1 MAETRT
7 LVMTIV
13 EVSWDDA
20 SGTLRIVPGRLEDK
34 SAGGACVWVKTPITV
49 GSRLRIQW
57 RFEQFSGIAKYCRSD
72 GTEYRVG
79 IQRDEIYT
87 PIPTRNVTNAAA
99 PAAKAGDSSGT
110 MSRIESL
117 PKQPD
122 SAAAEAPV
130 ATPERDSLRPPSFST
145 SLDRGTSAL
154 ENKEIAARHPPV
166 AQPKEFHARESIDN
180 ATAKPHS
187 AELPSEQSAK
197 RKDAGTERKRMQ
209 RNWLG
214 LPHWHHNQDALGGNG
229 NGNSSNDSEKESFA
243 EPADTTEKTLVDS
256 TQKPVFGFQAE
267 LLPIEDIYR
276 DAGIMNPPKG
286 YGIRKVVDM
295 LHSEY
300 IRSLPPEMKR
310 AAVLMALDAAGIPLD
325 QLQQD
330 AKARR
335 DVLDSYEAVQ
345 KKQLEAEW
353 ARKGEQNIQIQAE
366 LESVKA
372 SYMAR
377 ISRNLDGIAR
387 EKATFGAWLAAKQ
400 QETQGILEAA
410 DLCSTSSASAPT
422 GIPPSENSMAKA
434 ASAKPM

>member
-57 RFEQFSGIAKYCRSD
+57 RFEQFSGIAKYCRSE
-72 GTEYRVG
+72 GSEYRVG

-87 PIPTRNVTNAAA
+87 PIPTRTVAHGPHESKTIEPAPTAA
-99 PAAKAGDSSGT
+99 
-110 MSRIESL
+110 RIESPTTYESNHEINGDRTATIAHSEAKL
-117 PKQPD
+117 NSRLIEPARTDLSSPGSNSTEPPIEP
-122 SAAAEAPV
+122 SA
-130 ATPERDSLRPPSFST
+130 R
-145 SLDRGTSAL
+145 
-154 ENKEIAARHPPV
+154 
-166 AQPKEFHARESIDN
+166 
-180 ATAKPHS
+180 
-187 AELPSEQSAK
+187 

-229 NGNSSNDSEKESFA
+229 NGNSHGEGEKESITRNPSHA
-243 EPADTTEKTLVDS
+243 MEMLADS

-295 LHSEY
+295 LHSDY
-300 IRSLPPEMKR
+300 IRSLLPEMKR

-325 QLQQD
+325 QLRQD

-335 DVLDSYEAVQ
+335 DALDSYEAAQ

-366 LESVKA
+366 FESVKA

-387 EKATFGAWLAAKQ
+387 EKATFGAWLATKQ
-400 QETQGILEAA
+400 QETQGMEEAA
-410 DLCSTSSASAPT
+410 DLCSSAAPALANA
-422 GIPPSENSMAKA
+422 PPSENSMAKA
-434 ASAKPM
+434 AAAKPM

>member
-49 GSRLRIQW
+49 GARLRIQW
-57 RFEQFSGIAKYCRSD
+57 RFEQFSGIAKYCRSE

-87 PIPTRNVTNAAA
+87 PIPTRTVAHAPHEAKTIEPSLTAA
-99 PAAKAGDSSGT
+99 G
-110 MSRIESL
+110 IES
-117 PKQPD
+117 PTTHEGNREINGEPPATIAH
-122 SAAAEAPV
+122 SEAKLNS
-130 ATPERDSLRPPSFST
+130 R
-145 SLDRGTSAL
+145 
-154 ENKEIAARHPPV
+154 
-166 AQPKEFHARESIDN
+166 SIDP
-180 ATAKPHS
+180 ART
-187 AELPSEQSAK
+187 ELSSPGSNSTEPPIEQSAK

-214 LPHWHHNQDALGGNG
+214 LPHWHHNQDALSENG
-229 NGNSSNDSEKESFA
+229 NGNSYNGSEKESIA
-243 EPADTTEKTLVDS
+243 PEPSHMTERTLVDS
-256 TQKPVFGFQAE
+256 TQKPVFGFQAG

-300 IRSLPPEMKR
+300 IRGLSPEMKR
-310 AAVLMALDAAGIPLD
+310 AAVLMALDAAGIPFD

-335 DVLDSYEAVQ
+335 DALDSYEAAQ

-387 EKATFGAWLAAKQ
+387 EKATFGAWLATKQ
-400 QETQGILEAA
+400 QETEGMQEAA
-410 DLCSTSSASAPT
+410 DLCSTSSAPAPA
-422 GIPPSENSMAKA
+422 GLPPSENSMAKA

>member
-1 MAETRT
+1 MAEPRT

-13 EVSWDDA
+13 EVSWEDA

-34 SAGGACVWVKTPITV
+34 SAGGACIWVKTPITV
-49 GSRLRIQW
+49 GSRLRVQW
-57 RFEQFSGIAKYCRSD
+57 RFEQFSGIAKYCRSE

-87 PIPTRNVTNAAA
+87 PIPTR
-99 PAAKAGDSSGT
+99 PAANATREARGSDPPVT
-110 MSRIESL
+110 TAQTESL
-117 PKQPD
+117 PKREVDPEINVVQSPRIAQP
-122 SAAAEAPV
+122 E
-130 ATPERDSLRPPSFST
+130 PERNAPAWIEPAKIEPAKIEPAKTDPAPTELVST
-145 SLDRGTSAL
+145 GFVSTELLA
-154 ENKEIAARHPPV
+154 E
-166 AQPKEFHARESIDN
+166 QP
-180 ATAKPHS
+180 
-187 AELPSEQSAK
+187 AK

-214 LPHWHHNQDALGGNG
+214 LPHWHHNQDALSGNG
-229 NGNSSNDSEKESFA
+229 NGNTHSDGEKESIAPEQSHAA
-243 EPADTTEKTLVDS
+243 ETTPANAA
-256 TQKPVFGFQAE
+256 QKPVFGFQTE

-286 YGIRKVVDM
+286 YGIRKVVDI

-300 IRSLPPEMKR
+300 IRGLSPEMKR

-335 DVLDSYEAVQ
+335 DALDSYEAAQ

-387 EKATFGAWLAAKQ
+387 EKATFGAWLATKQ
-400 QETQGILEAA
+400 QETEGMQEAA
-410 DLCSTSSASAPT
+410 DLCTSSSATALPS
-422 GIPPSENSMAKA
+422 IPPTENSMAKA

>member
-1 MAETRT
+1 MAEPRT

-13 EVSWDDA
+13 EVSWEDA

-34 SAGGACVWVKTPITV
+34 SAGGACIWVKTPITI
-49 GSRLRIQW
+49 GSRLRVQW
-57 RFEQFSGIAKYCRSD
+57 RFEQFSGIAKYCRSE

-79 IQRDEIYT
+79 IQRDEKYT
-87 PIPTRNVTNAAA
+87 PIPTRPVVNSAAREAKITNLPVTTAQ
-99 PAAKAGDSSGT
+99 T
-110 MSRIESL
+110 ESL
-117 PKQPD
+117 PKREVD
-122 SAAAEAPV
+122 HEINAAQSP
-130 ATPERDSLRPPSFST
+130 R
-145 SLDRGTSAL
+145 
-154 ENKEIAARHPPV
+154 I
-166 AQPKEFHARESIDN
+166 AQPEQERNTPVLIEPAKIDP
-180 ATAKPHS
+180 AKIDPAPTELVS
-187 AELPSEQSAK
+187 TGFVSTELLAEQPAK

-214 LPHWHHNQDALGGNG
+214 LPHWHHNQDALSGNG
-229 NGNSSNDSEKESFA
+229 NGNTHNDGEKESIA
-243 EPADTTEKTLVDS
+243 APEPSHATETTPANTA
-256 TQKPVFGFQAE
+256 QKPVFGFQVE

-300 IRSLPPEMKR
+300 IRGLSPEMKR

-335 DVLDSYEAVQ
+335 DALDSYEAAQ
-345 KKQLEAEW
+345 KKQFEAEW

-387 EKATFGAWLAAKQ
+387 EKATFGAWLAIKQ

-410 DLCSTSSASAPT
+410 DLCSSSSALPS
-422 GIPPSENSMAKA
+422 IPPTENSMAKA

>member
-1 MAETRT
+1 MAEPRT

-13 EVSWDDA
+13 EVSWEDA

-34 SAGGACVWVKTPITV
+34 SAGGACIWVKTPITI
-49 GSRLRIQW
+49 GSRLRVQW
-57 RFEQFSGIAKYCRSD
+57 RFEQFSGIAKYCRSE

-79 IQRDEIYT
+79 IQRDEKYT
-87 PIPTRNVTNAAA
+87 PIPIR
-99 PAAKAGDSSGT
+99 PAANATREARGSDLPVT
-110 MSRIESL
+110 TAQTESL
-117 PKQPD
+117 PKRDVDHEINVVQNPRMAQP
-122 SAAAEAPV
+122 E
-130 ATPERDSLRPPSFST
+130 PERNAPAWIEP
-145 SLDRGTSAL
+145 A
-154 ENKEIAARHPPV
+154 K
-166 AQPKEFHARESIDN
+166 IDP
-180 ATAKPHS
+180 A
-187 AELPSEQSAK
+187 PSELVSKGFVSTELLAEQPAK

-214 LPHWHHNQDALGGNG
+214 LPHWHHNQDALSGNG
-229 NGNSSNDSEKESFA
+229 NGNTHNDGEKESIAA
-243 EPADTTEKTLVDS
+243 EPSHATETTS
-256 TQKPVFGFQAE
+256 GNAAQKPVFGFQVE

-300 IRSLPPEMKR
+300 IRGLAPEMKR

-335 DVLDSYEAVQ
+335 DALDSYEAAQ

-387 EKATFGAWLAAKQ
+387 EKATFGAWLAIKQ
-400 QETQGILEAA
+400 QETQGIMEAA
-410 DLCSTSSASAPT
+410 DLCSSSSALPS
-422 GIPPSENSMAKA
+422 IPPTENSMAKA
-434 ASAKPM
+434 ATAKPM

>member
-1 MAETRT
+1 MAEPRT

-13 EVSWDDA
+13 EVSWEDA

-57 RFEQFSGIAKYCRSD
+57 RFEQFSGIAKYCRSE
-72 GTEYRVG
+72 GFEYRVG

-87 PIPTRNVTNAAA
+87 PIPTRAVADA
-99 PAAKAGDSSGT
+99 PHEAKPIEPSPASA
-110 MSRIESL
+110 RIESL
-117 PKQPD
+117 PRHEADPEINGLRTPKIAH
-122 SAAAEAPV
+122 SEAEINSQSIGPAPTEHV
-130 ATPERDSLRPPSFST
+130 SPGSNST
-145 SLDRGTSAL
+145 DLLT
-154 ENKEIAARHPPV
+154 
-166 AQPKEFHARESIDN
+166 
-180 ATAKPHS
+180 
-187 AELPSEQSAK
+187 EQAAK
-197 RKDAGTERKRMQ
+197 RKDAGRERKRMQ

-214 LPHWHHNQDALGGNG
+214 LPHWHHNQDALSGNG
-229 NGNSSNDSEKESFA
+229 NGNSHNDSEKESLA
-243 EPADTTEKTLVDS
+243 PEPSHMAEKTLVDS
-256 TQKPVFGFQAE
+256 TQKPVFGFQAG

-300 IRSLPPEMKR
+300 IRGLSPEMKR
-310 AAVLMALDAAGIPLD
+310 AAVLMALDAAGIPLE

-335 DVLDSYEAVQ
+335 GALDSYEAAQ
-345 KKQLEAEW
+345 RKQLEAEW

-387 EKATFGAWLAAKQ
+387 EKATFGAWVATKQ
-400 QETQGILEAA
+400 QETEGMLEAA
-410 DLCSTSSASAPT
+410 DLCSSSSAPA
-422 GIPPSENSMAKA
+422 GIPQSENSMAKA